1 MPHGSALAAAR
12 WRASVVPR
20 NIEAVSA
27 PPELLELRVAIDDV
41 DKKIL
46 DLIRE
51 RVDLVVTV
59 GNIKR
64 HREMEVYDPARERA
78 LLERLGGLASS
89 PLDAGTVRRIFER
102 VVDEC
107 RRIEQRHVDQ
117 SAAAPKDHVDR
128 ET

>member
-1 MPHGSALAAAR
+1 M
-12 WRASVVPR
+12 
-20 NIEAVSA
+20 
-27 PPELLELRVAIDDV
+27 ELRVAIDDV
-41 DKKIL
+41 DRKIL

-51 RVDLVVTV
+51 RLDIVVTV

-64 HREMEVYDPARERA
+64 ERGIEVYDPARERA
-78 LLERLGGLASS
+78 LLEKLGALAKA

-117 SAAAPKDHVDR
+117 SSLPNSPDTTNSTKD
-128 ET
+128 